1 MKITLVRPESGD
13 WEALYIDDKLVKE
26 SHSLSAFQ
34 VLKCVK
40 KVIGCEF
47 KSFRVKDEVAEEG
60 FPELFSNIGSTN
72 LME

>member
-1 MKITLVRPESGD
+1 MTFTLVRPESGG

-40 KVIGCEF
+40 KIFGCQFENVRI
-47 KSFRVKDEVAEEG
+47 SDEVAEAG
-60 FPELFSNIGSTN
+60 MPELLSDLTVQN
-72 LME
+72 